1 MKYKLLL
8 SGGGTMGSVSPLVAV
23 YQEIKK
29 RQPDVE
35 FLFVG
40 TSAGPERG
48 AVESYKIPFVSISS
62 GKFRRYFSWQNF
74 FDPFKVIIGFFQALK
89 ILLAFR
95 PRAIMIAGAY
105 VGVPLAWAAWL
116 LKIPVLIHQQDI
128 EVGLA
133 NRLMSPVAKKVTV
146 AFDISLRDFKRG
158 RAILT
163 GNPIREEFSHCD
175 KDKSR
180 ELFGLKKDVP
190 VVFFTGGGTG
200 AVAMNEI
207 LEQALPDLMKFVQI
221 IHATGKGKKINFSA
235 DNYHQFEFITHEMP
249 EALCAADLVVTRA
262 GLSTLSELSYCG
274 KPAVIIPMYRTHQ
287 ENNANYFQ
295 KHNAAVVLSEA
306 SLNKKM
312 LVDIISGLIRSEDKL
327 RSLSKNI
334 KKMMP
339 QNGAAA
345 IADVI
350 LQLIKNKK

>member
-8 SGGGTMGSVSPLVAV
+8 SGGGTMGSVSPLIAV
-23 YQEIKK
+23 CQEIKK
-29 RQPDVE
+29 RQPEAE

-40 TSAGPERG
+40 TAGGPERA
-48 AVESYKIPFVSISS
+48 AVESYKIPFAVIAS

-74 FDPFKVIIGFFQALK
+74 TDPFKIVKAFCQSIK

-95 PRAIMIAGAY
+95 PQAVMVAGAY
-105 VGVPLAWAAWL
+105 VGVPLAWAAWFL
-116 LKIPVLIHQQDI
+116 RIPVLIHQQDI

-146 AFDISLRDFKRG
+146 SFDISLRDFKRG

-180 ELFGLKKDVP
+180 ELFGLRKDVP
-190 VVFFTGGGTG
+190 TVFFTGGGTG
-200 AVAMNEI
+200 AIAINEV
-207 LEQALPDLMKFVQI
+207 LDRALPDLMKFIQV
-221 IHATGKGKKINFSA
+221 IHVTGKGKKIDFSA
-235 DNYHQFEFITHEMP
+235 DNYHQFEFMTHEMT
-249 EALCAADLVVTRA
+249 EALCVADLVVTRA

-274 KPAVIIPMYRTHQ
+274 KPAIIIPMYRTHQ

-295 KHNAAVVLSEA
+295 QHNAAVVLSEA

-312 LVDIISGLIRSEDKL
+312 LTDIISELIKSDDKL
-327 RSLSKNI
+327 DNLSKNI

-339 QNGAAA
+339 QTGAGAV
-345 IADVI
+345 ADI
-350 LQLIKNKK
+350 LLKLIKNKK